1 MIARRSGAAGQR
13 TRASPR
19 LRGKFDQ
26 RVRSTRPRCTRF
38 PPPRSARGR
47 TQIAHFLAFPAR
59 GTKRTVYVAYRTFLV
74 LNGVEIAASAD
85 DKYVTMLA
93 LAEGSLEL
101 DPFAAWLRSR
111 CTPLPGRDA
120 VQEPAPRYRAASRR

>member
-1 MIARRSGAAGQR
+1 MIARRSGAAGRR
-13 TRASPR
+13 TCASPR
-19 LRGKFDQ
+19 LGGKFDQ
-26 RVRSTRPRCTRF
+26 RVRPTRPHPHSL
-38 PPPRSARGR
+38 PPAQRGGR

-101 DPFAAWLRSR
+101 DPFAAWLRRR

-120 VQEPAPRYRAASRR
+120 MQEPAPRYRAASRR

>member
-1 MIARRSGAAGQR
+1 M
-13 TRASPR
+13 
-19 LRGKFDQ
+19 
-26 RVRSTRPRCTRF
+26 RF
-38 PPPRSARGR
+38 PPPGREVRPTCSAHTSALHSLPPAQRGGR

-120 VQEPAPRYRAASRR
+120 MQEPAPRYRAASRR